1 MIIFT
6 DKAAC
11 RKSSEGIVNTEN
23 LGRFECKPG
32 CEKENR
38 MKILVGLDGSNTSE
52 AALQLAIR
60 TANAYNADLLVIT
73 SMATGT
79 TDENDEIRNAKK
91 GLEEAEVRAQQ
102 AGVSCSTHLLI
113 RGKTV
118 GEDIVAF
125 AAENAIDLIVV
136 GVKRRSRVGKIL
148 MGSNA
153 QFVIIKAGCPVLT
166 VK

>member
-1 MIIFT
+1 MQ
-6 DKAAC
+6 
-11 RKSSEGIVNTEN
+11 
-23 LGRFECKPG
+23 
-32 CEKENR
+32 
-38 MKILVGLDGSNTSE
+38 ILVGLDGSNTSE
-52 AALQLAIR
+52 AALQLAIK
-60 TANAYNADLLVIT
+60 TAKAYNADLLAIT

-79 TDENDEIRNAKK
+79 ADDNDEIRSAEKE
-91 GLEEAEVRAQQ
+91 LEEAKAQVLK

-153 QFVIIKAGCPVLT
+153 QYVIIKAGCPVLT

>member
-1 MIIFT
+1 
-6 DKAAC
+6 
-11 RKSSEGIVNTEN
+11 
-23 LGRFECKPG
+23 
-32 CEKENR
+32 

-52 AALQLAIR
+52 AALQLAIK
-60 TANAYNADLLVIT
+60 TAKAYNADLLAIT

-79 TDENDEIRNAKK
+79 SDKNDEIRSAEKE
-91 GLEEAEVRAQQ
+91 LEETKAQVLK

-153 QFVIIKAGCPVLT
+153 QNVIIKAGCPVLT

>member
-1 MIIFT
+1 
-6 DKAAC
+6 
-11 RKSSEGIVNTEN
+11 
-23 LGRFECKPG
+23 
-32 CEKENR
+32 

-52 AALQLAIR
+52 AALQLAIK
-60 TANAYNADLLVIT
+60 TAKAYNADLLAIT

-79 TDENDEIRNAKK
+79 ADKNDEIRSAEKE
-91 GLEEAEVRAQQ
+91 LEETKAQVLK

-153 QFVIIKAGCPVLT
+153 QYVIIKAGCPVLT